1 MYGKLQE
8 GKGYN
13 RHPGSLY
20 RVFIREGYRAKTTS
34 TKEKSRHL
42 GKYDTPTKLGVKWQ
56 MDVKYVPKAC
66 YVGKDDEKFYQYTVI
81 EEASRKRFIYAYKEQ
96 SSYSTV
102 DFVKRAI
109 AYFGYAPMIIQTDNG
124 NEFSYTAKTKRKH
137 PLDIFCAEHNIIHKT
152 IRPRTPWHNGKV
164 ERSHRS
170 DQERFYNHLK
180 FYSFEDLQL
189 QMKRYLYRSNKIPM
203 SVLGWKS
210 PNEKQRELERAA
222 IC

>member
-1 MYGKLQE
+1 M
-8 GKGYN
+8 
-13 RHPGSLY
+13 
-20 RVFIREGYRAKTTS
+20 
-34 TKEKSRHL
+34 
-42 GKYDTPTKLGVKWQ
+42 
-56 MDVKYVPKAC
+56 
-66 YVGKDDEKFYQYTVI
+66 
-81 EEASRKRFIYAYKEQ
+81 
-96 SSYSTV
+96 
-102 DFVKRAI
+102 KRAI
-109 AYFGYAPMIIQTDNG
+109 AYFGYAPLIIQTDNG

-170 DQERFYNHLK
+170 DQERFYNYLK